1 MLVASALP
9 MPFKKSTRSSVGSS
23 VSVMMLIDEV
33 AGACAGIGCGFG
45 STRVVLATSGASPVA
60 AVCEGAAAGV
70 GAALGIEVWAAAG
83 VTGVPVACDVSVGL

>member
-45 STRVVLATSGASPVA
+45 STRVVLATSGASPV
-60 AVCEGAAAGV
+60 GASCAGAAGV
-70 GAALGIEVWAAAG
+70 GAALGVEVWAAAG